1 MNPRQMGQPPPQ
13 PPVNR
18 AMGAKSPASLQFSK
32 IQMEKELLRKRQED
46 LQRQV
51 RDEEKNCFSFI
62 EIWLKDFYAESTF
75 AFCKITRASSVKQVV
90 F

>member
-51 RDEEKNCFSFI
+51 RDQLSLFI
-62 EIWLKDFYAESTF
+62 LM
-75 AFCKITRASSVKQVV
+75 CKKIVLVL
-90 F
+90 

>member
-1 MNPRQMGQPPPQ
+1 MRLSSSQPGVQQVPPRQMNPRQMGQPPPQ

-51 RDEEKNCFSFI
+51 RDQLSLFI
-62 EIWLKDFYAESTF
+62 LM
-75 AFCKITRASSVKQVV
+75 CKKIVLVL
-90 F
+90 